1 MLLAAKIGAGG
12 LGFLV
17 VLLLIVAAVVIFI
30 AMSGSLK
37 RLRRS
42 VDAGTFEQHANARP
56 DASATGEN
64 EVGDADPPAIN
75 RDRSGSGGA
84 AS

>member
-17 VLLLIVAAVVIFI
+17 VLLLIAAAVVIFI

-42 VDAGTFEQHANARP
+42 VDSGEFEHHVEEQAAQVRKADDDAGT
-56 DASATGEN
+56 SGEAA
-64 EVGDADPPAIN
+64 VSRDP
-75 RDRSGSGGA
+75 SGRGGA

>member
-12 LGFLV
+12 LAFLV
-17 VLLLIVAAVVIFI
+17 VLLLIAASVIIFV

-42 VDAGTFEQHANARP
+42 VDTGVFDEHAHAEEGAVDAGSDTAKP
-56 DASATGEN
+56 SS
-64 EVGDADPPAIN
+64 VS
-75 RDRSGSGGA
+75 RDRSGPGDA